1 MRLTHLYP
9 GVRLEQVQAKTGFPL
24 DTASPLLE
32 TEPPT
37 EHELQLL
44 REQID
49 PLGIRRLELLGGARR
64 RQALRDILQQE
75 LALTAA

>member
-1 MRLTHLYP
+1 M
-9 GVRLEQVQAKTGFPL
+9 
-24 DTASPLLE
+24 ASPLLE

-37 EHELQLL
+37 EHELHLL

-64 RQALRDILQQE
+64 RQALRHILQQE
-75 LALTAA
+75 LALTVA

>member
-1 MRLTHLYP
+1 
-9 GVRLEQVQAKTGFPL
+9 V
-24 DTASPLLE
+24 LE

-37 EHELQLL
+37 EHELQVL
-44 REQID
+44 REQVD